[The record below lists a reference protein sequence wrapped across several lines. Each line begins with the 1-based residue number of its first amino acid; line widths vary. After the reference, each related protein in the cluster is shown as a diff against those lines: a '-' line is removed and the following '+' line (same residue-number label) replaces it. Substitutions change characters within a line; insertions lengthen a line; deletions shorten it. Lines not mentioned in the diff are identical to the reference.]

1 MAQLKDFLEMIS
13 KHISDKEGVYS
24 RTALRL
30 GIENKPT
37 ATHKDNMIKLA
48 KEVFEPLRAYVGG
61 PIKINSFYRSPEL
74 NKAIGGSSKSQHCH
88 GQAMDIDDTFG
99 RMTNA
104 EMFHFIRDNLDY
116 DQMIWEFGDDDNP
129 DWVHVSYVSPEENR
143 QRCLLAYKDGGKT
156 KYSII

>member
-1 MAQLKDFLEMIS
+1 MIS
-13 KHISDKEGVYS
+13 KHISDKESVYS

-30 GIENKPT
+30 GIDNTPT
-37 ATHKDNMIKLA
+37 VKHRDNMIKLA
-48 KEVFEPLRAYVGG
+48 EEVFEPLRAYVGG

-104 EMFHFIRDNLDY
+104 EMFNFIRDNLDY

-129 DWVHVSYVSPEENR
+129 DWVHVSYVSPEKNR
-143 QRCLLAYKDGGKT
+143 QRCLLAYKYNGKT
-156 KYSII
+156 KYSVI